1 MKLIIEIDE
10 DDYSLCK
17 MANEATSVRK
27 TIGDNLRY
35 AIANGTPLDD
45 IKLEIFEHAYPV
57 CYDRNSIE
65 KGMTLTGIMQ
75 VFDKHIS
82 GKEQ

>member
-1 MKLIIEIDE
+1 MPKIVIDIDE
-10 DDYSLCK
+10 KIIQQAKHYHDLPYDDYVVRV
-17 MANEATSVRK
+17 AEAIV
-27 TIGDNLRY
+27 
-35 AIANGTPLDD
+35 NGIPLDD
-45 IKLEIFEHAYPV
+45 IKAEIIEHAYPV

-82 GKEQ
+82 GKENE